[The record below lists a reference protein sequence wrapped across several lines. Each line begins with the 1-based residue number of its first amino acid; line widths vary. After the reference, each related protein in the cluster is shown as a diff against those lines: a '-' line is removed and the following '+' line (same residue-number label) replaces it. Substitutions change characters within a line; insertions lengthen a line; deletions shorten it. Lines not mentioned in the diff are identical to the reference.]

1 MTVDRGQ
8 PGGKRGPEEPVMIV
22 STYPD
27 KDTVSRI
34 ASEVVRD
41 GTAAC
46 VNVSE
51 ISSFYSWDG
60 KLVEDD
66 SEQIAIFKTVSGKRE
81 ALKERIRQT
90 HPYDVPEIAEIR
102 ISDMNESYLRWMA
115 SAEGAAAAAIADDA

>member
-1 MTVDRGQ
+1 
-8 PGGKRGPEEPVMIV
+8 MIV

-27 KDTVSRI
+27 KDTVSKI
-34 ASEVVRD
+34 ASKIVQE

-60 KLVEDD
+60 KLVEDEG
-66 SEQIAIFKTVSGKRE
+66 EQIAIFKTVSSKKS

-90 HPYDVPEIAEIR
+90 HPYDVPEIAEIHV
-102 ISDMNESYLRWMA
+102 SDINEPYLRWMA
-115 SAEGAAAAAIADDA
+115 SASSGASATDTAAGTVAPADAATVRDDDST